1 MPAALPSVLWSPPFP
16 ESSTSSPL
24 PQDALSA
31 PELHTRHL
39 SRSHSAL
46 GAAGDAARCPHFP
59 AEEPGEDLRG
69 WGLALSRPPP
79 CASQAWC
86 RPQPSFP
93 ASRGHPLGGTEP
105 FAPVSP
111 IPGISPASPSPA
123 ACSKRLTLPL
133 PGCLLHL
140 ISQGPHPFHKIQWLI
155 TYDYSIVSCL
165 LSSIT
170 IKLQLQ

>member
-16 ESSTSSPL
+16 ESSTSSSPPRPGRPL
-24 PQDALSA
+24 RPGTAHSSPQ
-31 PELHTRHL
+31 PIPQCPRR
-39 SRSHSAL
+39 SRR
-46 GAAGDAARCPHFP
+46 RCPHFP

-140 ISQGPHPFHKIQWLI
+140 ISQGPHSFHKIQWLI
-155 TYDYSIVSCL
+155 TYDYSIVLCL